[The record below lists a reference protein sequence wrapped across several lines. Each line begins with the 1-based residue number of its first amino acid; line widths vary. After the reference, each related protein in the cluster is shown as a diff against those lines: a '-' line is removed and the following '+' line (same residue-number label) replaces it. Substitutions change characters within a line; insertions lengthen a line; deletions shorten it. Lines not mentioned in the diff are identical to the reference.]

1 MRGRKPRVIG
11 PRQVENSEPYVDMN
25 RPGSPGY
32 DSRHREYRFGIGGGM
47 TRVDYGAPVGAQ
59 AVAAVPSQAEEAP
72 AEEPKPE
79 QTENPQPSPSEPTG
93 SEPDWRKDYGLRK
106 ST

>member
-11 PRQVENSEPYVDMN
+11 PRQVDTSEPCIDMN

-32 DSRHREYRFGIGGGM
+32 ANRHREYRFEIGSGM
-47 TRVDYGAPVGAQ
+47 TRVDYGAPAGAQ
-59 AVAAVPSQAEEAP
+59 AVAAVPCKSEET
-72 AEEPKPE
+72 PE
-79 QTENPQPSPSEPTG
+79 ARSELEQPNSPQPSASEPTG

-106 ST
+106 RT

>member
-11 PRQVENSEPYVDMN
+11 PSQVDSSEPYVDMN
-25 RPGSPGY
+25 RPGSPDY
-32 DSRHREYRFGIGGGM
+32 ANRNREYRFGIGGGM
-47 TRVDYGAPVGAQ
+47 TRVDYGAPAGAQ
-59 AVAAVPSQAEEAP
+59 AVAAVPCEADK
-72 AEEPKPE
+72 APKVGQELE
-79 QTENPQPSPSEPTG
+79 QSDSPQPSPSEPTG